1 MAETPV
7 TPPAVK
13 NVRKR
18 PRVVVVGGGFAGLSA
33 AKTLADVAAHYA
45 RFFLTLP
52 DPVVLTPQD
61 QADIVAY
68 LKLLN

>member
-1 MAETPV
+1 
-7 TPPAVK
+7 
-13 NVRKR
+13 
-18 PRVVVVGGGFAGLSA
+18 
-33 AKTLADVAAHYA
+33 VAAHYA

-52 DPVVLTPQD
+52 DPVILTDQD